1 MGAYGAVKF
10 SLKAFVVIFLV
21 VVIAIAIH
29 SWLLSKS
36 YVFNHKVIASM
47 TNKAIAAAKSGGFVV
62 STAQYCM
69 SFTIYACTKD

>member
-1 MGAYGAVKF
+1 MGAFGAIKF
-10 SLKAFVVIFLV
+10 SLKVFVVIFLV

-47 TNKAIAAAKSGGFVV
+47 TNKAIAAAKSGRFVV
-62 STAQYCM
+62 STAQYYI
-69 SFTIYACTKD
+69 SSTIYVCTKD